1 MYVPDHTLGGE
12 IGEIKNVTT
21 FQSNYT
27 REWKALEEV
36 RTITKKQWAVFE
48 LENNEKLNNDFGQ
61 SMQLS
66 LATLKDS

>member
-27 REWKALEEV
+27 REWQALDEV
-36 RTITKKQWAVFE
+36 RGITKKQWSKFE
-48 LENNEKLNNDFGQ
+48 LDHDKKLN
-61 SMQLS
+61 
-66 LATLKDS
+66 